1 MGLIRFF
8 TFQRQII
15 LFFLSLAL
23 TIFLLFTVGLV
34 WAWMPLLIVIVLLIK
49 HLLIGTVNGAAMKMQ
64 EGDAD
69 GADKLLNYTFNPSWL
84 QFGYHGMFYFMR
96 STIAMQKGDTKKA
109 EALTNK
115 VLSMKIADDFK
126 GMAYLQLI
134 NIQAMQLQRDPKNLI
149 VINKIKELHAK
160 TKKLNITTPQVKE
173 QLAQVDMMLK
183 GDHDMQR
190 KMQTPGKGGMKTMM
204 QQGFMKRSPGK
215 KKR

>member
-34 WAWMPLLIVIVLLIK
+34 WAWMPLLIVIVLLTK

-115 VLSMKIADDFK
+115 VLNMKIADDFK